1 MNNNSPL
8 TYILR
13 RNAYRDN
20 SLLLDCFSETEGR
33 ITLVAR
39 FSKRQSNRIKGML
52 EPFRLLDARWSGR
65 GEVFTLRNAEE
76 KRRYALKGVALV
88 QATYL
93 NEVLLRV
100 FPPFQPLSALFTHY
114 RRLLHELQRGGDLSA
129 VMQFELA
136 VLAACGQELS
146 LWQDDENGAV
156 IQPELNYHFQPER
169 GLFPLHPEAGQQNEL
184 PLNSPQNAQ
193 NGVLINGDLLIALRN
208 PAEMSDLQLRALRG
222 VLDRML
228 SLQLAGRTLYAR
240 QLLTM
245 SG

>member
-1 MNNNSPL
+1 VQSSSL
-8 TYILR
+8 TCILR

-20 SLLLDCFSETEGR
+20 SLLLDCFCETEGR

-65 GEVFTLRNAEE
+65 GEVFTLNNAEE
-76 KRRYALKGVALV
+76 KRRYALKGAALV

-93 NEVLLRV
+93 NEVILRV
-100 FPPFQPLSALFTHY
+100 FQPFQALPELFTHY
-114 RRLLHELQRGGDLSA
+114 RRLLHHLQQGADLAA

-146 LWQDDENGAV
+146 LWQDDDDGQA
-156 IQPELNYHFQPER
+156 IQPEMNYHFQPER
-169 GLFPLHPEAGQQNEL
+169 GLFPLQSAPARAEL
-184 PLNSPQNAQ
+184 SLQPAQNAQ
-193 NGVLINGDLLIALRN
+193 TGVLISGELLIALRN
-208 PAEMSDLQLRALRG
+208 PPEMSDLQLRTLRT

-228 SLQLAGRTLYAR
+228 SLQLGGKILYAR

-245 SG
+245 NG